1 MATFYALLVPKLR
14 CIRYAGSHF
23 LLDTYNRPL
32 LMTSETAD
40 TIAHI
45 TLFHQGWTT
54 PTHCCMAHQPVNP
67 SNLDWLHRT
76 HWRMV
81 CQTPRYAGIL
91 PGCVSSSY
99 EAGYKTRWHPGLF
112 LSIGAIRRLT
122 GKSRSD
128 LLTVTICG
136 MFVRLSVLLLH
147 AGIDWKLINV
157 WSCGFHRRS
166 GQGSSFLTP
175 NFISQVSREH
185 PCQGFKRDWG
195 KQRWKTY
202 IFDQLVVIS
211 RKRGT

>member
-99 EAGYKTRWHPGLF
+99 DYQFVKGWLTGWIQDAMAPRLIPFNRGDQTSDWQIAFRSPDCNDLRHVRPSVCPSVTRWYRLKTNKRMIMRFSSSVRPG
-112 LSIGAIRRLT
+112 I
-122 GKSRSD
+122 
-128 LLTVTICG
+128 
-136 MFVRLSVLLLH
+136 
-147 AGIDWKLINV
+147 
-157 WSCGFHRRS
+157 
-166 GQGSSFLTP
+166 
-175 NFISQVSREH
+175 
-185 PCQGFKRDWG
+185 
-195 KQRWKTY
+195 
-202 IFDQLVVIS
+202 
-211 RKRGT
+211 